1 LLGEANVDSSGAGSI
16 HSSEAKPEAHGAAK
30 IRRLIADQQYF
41 GLGAKA
47 FHDGAGR
54 TLARVSAATAESR
67 LDVHSLGEDFHLDAD
82 ASWRLLRALLAGG
95 LLLSDGPGSYRPTAR
110 FREYAL
116 AELVMPLTRARARGL
131 LDGARK
137 IAARVNANWTRNPYQ
152 IRLILV
158 SGSYMSRTERLPEV
172 SLWLILRRRNEV
184 RTRRDDRMSKSDAMR
199 QIAAALRELSSFLIV
214 RVAPDRQ
221 AVPRPFSVVFEADD
235 AFPDSTHSW
244 ERFREWG
251 ASISRRLSLK

>member
-1 LLGEANVDSSGAGSI
+1 
-16 HSSEAKPEAHGAAK
+16 
-30 IRRLIADQQYF
+30 
-41 GLGAKA
+41 
-47 FHDGAGR
+47 
-54 TLARVSAATAESR
+54 
-67 LDVHSLGEDFHLDAD
+67 
-82 ASWRLLRALLAGG
+82 

-116 AELVMPLTRARARGL
+116 ADVVMPLTRAHAREL

-137 IAARVNANWTRNPYQ
+137 IAKRINANWMRNPYE
-152 IRLILV
+152 IRMILV
-158 SGSYMSRTERLPEV
+158 SGSYMSRTERLAEV
-172 SLWLILRRRNEV
+172 SLWVILRRRGEA
-184 RTRRDDRMSKSDAMR
+184 RTRREDRMSKSDAMR

-221 AVPRPFSVVFEADD
+221 GVPRPFSMVFEADD
-235 AFPDSTHSW
+235 DFPDSTHSW

>member
-1 LLGEANVDSSGAGSI
+1 MDPSGAGSI
-16 HSSEAKPEAHGAAK
+16 HSPEAKPEAHGAAK

-47 FHDGAGR
+47 FHDGAER
-54 TLARVSAATAESR
+54 TVARVSKATTQPSR
-67 LDVHSLGEDFHLDAD
+67 IDVHSLGEDFRLDAD
-82 ASWRLLRALLAGG
+82 AGWRLLRALLAGS

-110 FREYAL
+110 FREYAQ
-116 AELVMPLTRARARGL
+116 ADVVMPLTRAHAGEL
-131 LDGARK
+131 LDSARK
-137 IAARVNANWTRNPYQ
+137 TAARINANWTRNPYK
-152 IRLILV
+152 IRTILV
-158 SGSYMSRTERLPEV
+158 AGSYMSRTERLPEV
-172 SLWLILRRRNEV
+172 SLWVILRRRNEA
-184 RTRRDDRMSKSDAMR
+184 RTRREDRMSKSDAMR
-199 QIAAALRELSSFLIV
+199 QIAAALRELSSFVIV

-221 AVPRPFSVVFEADD
+221 GVPRPFSMVFEADD

>member
-1 LLGEANVDSSGAGSI
+1 LGEANVDPSGAGSI
-16 HSSEAKPEAHGAAK
+16 HSSEAKAEAHGAAK

-47 FHDGAGR
+47 FHDGAER
-54 TLARVSAATAESR
+54 TLARVSKAAAEAVR
-67 LDVHSLGEDFHLDAD
+67 IDVHSLGEDFRLDAD
-82 ASWRLLRALLAGG
+82 ASWRLLRVLLGGG

-110 FREYAL
+110 FREYAQ
-116 AELVMPLTRARARGL
+116 AEVVMPLTRKHAKGL
-131 LDGARK
+131 LESARK
-137 IAARVNANWTRNPYQ
+137 IAERVNANWTRNPYQ

-158 SGSYMSRTERLPEV
+158 SGSYMSRTERMSEV

-184 RTRRDDRMSKSDAMR
+184 RTRREDRMSKSDAMR

-214 RVAPDRQ
+214 RVAQDRQ
-221 AVPRPFSVVFEADD
+221 GVPRPFSVVFEADD
-235 AFPDSTHSW
+235 DFPDSTHSW
-244 ERFREWG
+244 GRFREWG

>member
-1 LLGEANVDSSGAGSI
+1 MDLSNAGSI
-16 HSSEAKPEAHGAAK
+16 HSPEAKPEAHGAAK

-54 TLARVSAATAESR
+54 TLARVSNGAAEPSR
-67 LDVHSLGEDFHLDAD
+67 IDVHSLGEDFRLDAD
-82 ASWRLLRALLAGG
+82 ASWRLLRGLLAGG

-110 FREYAL
+110 FREYAQ
-116 AELVMPLTRARARGL
+116 AEVVMPLSRGRAKDL
-131 LDGARK
+131 LEGVRK
-137 IAARVNANWTRNPYQ
+137 ISARVNANWTRNPYQ

-158 SGSYMSRTERLPEV
+158 SGSYMSRTERLAEV
-172 SLWLILRRRNEV
+172 SLWLILSRRNEV
-184 RTRRDDRMSKSDAMR
+184 RARRDNRMSKSDAMR

-214 RVAPDRQ
+214 RVAADRQ
-221 AVPRPFSVVFEADD
+221 GVPRPFGVVFEADND
-235 AFPDSTHSW
+235 FPDSTHSW